1 MSQVCGS
8 SRSLANQISSGGSKT
23 QPSPRHGS
31 PPMSFTPSQ
40 AMKISAAKAT
50 KIPTRRGQPRS
61 GDRGIGDLERAID
74 DPESFRQLLLG
85 DDERRVGEEGV
96 PAHEGVEALLTEALA
111 QRHHLVAG
119 AIEGRHRLHGGAVAH
134 ELDDAEHA
142 DAARRSDARVA
153 RGHLLEMDL

>member
-1 MSQVCGS
+1 MSHVCGS

-31 PPMSFTPSQ
+31 PPMSLTPSQ

-74 DPESFRQLLLG
+74 DPESFRQLLLA
-85 DDERRVGEEGV
+85 DDQGRVGEEGV
-96 PAHEGVEALLTEALA
+96 PAHEGVQALLAEALA
-111 QRHHLVAG
+111 EGDHLVAG
-119 AIEGRHRLHGGAVAH
+119 AVEGRHRLHGGPIAH

-142 DAARRSDARVA
+142 DAARGSYAGMA
-153 RGHLLEMDL
+153 RGQP